1 MSGYKIAEA
10 RIAKGWS
17 QQDLAEKMDTT
28 QQTIQRYESGS
39 RDIKSSVLI
48 KLSAVLGVTISYL
61 LGMEN
66 TSIPSNDMVEVPLYG
81 AIAAGTPIEMIP
93 VENSQPVPSE
103 VRRRYPS
110 AFLLKVEGDSM
121 NKILPNGCYALV
133 DPCDAVEHNG
143 APYAVCVNGYDATI
157 KRVNKLNNGFEL
169 APDSND
175 PTYSKQVFNYNEPG
189 TQTITVIGEVVYF
202 VLPFDWEF

>member
-66 TSIPSNDMVEVPLYG
+66 TSIPNNDMVEVPLYG

-93 VENSQPVPSE
+93 VENSRPVPSE
-103 VRRRYPS
+103 VRRRFPS

-121 NKILPNGCYALV
+121 NRILPNGCYALV
-133 DPCDAVEHNG
+133 DPCEAVEHNG

-202 VLPFDWEF
+202 VLPFDWHF

>member
-66 TSIPSNDMVEVPLYG
+66 TSIPNNDMVEVPLYG

-121 NKILPNGCYALV
+121 NRILPNGCYALV
-133 DPCDAVEHNG
+133 DPCEAVEHNG

-202 VLPFDWEF
+202 VLPFDWHF